1 MENEG
6 ALFAGGI
13 MKKSKI
19 SIHFDGP
26 IAKDHAIQLRT
37 FTKTLGHIQSSIDR
51 AYLDLKND
59 SGIIKHARLRNEDYG
74 PTDFLMNQ
82 TREGGF
88 IADLLGTDDDSGK
101 IVKRIDGAVTPAYE
115 KAQKPDS
122 TDRENLLDQVQKRLE
137 NYKAGAQQ
145 PISYNEFF
153 VSPDARET
161 RAYGDRSI
169 VKEFDQIASAIRARD
184 GDGSSVEISL
194 SAEQALSTYVFDQRI
209 SASFHDVVSIRT
221 IGDLIEI
228 PITLRSLDSGNGGA
242 SKAKAYNLVS
252 KKEFNLHIHTER
264 GFSSLKRFLKK
275 RNPVKFSIIGCPVY
289 EYGALDRSA
298 GDMYF
303 IAVLKAEL

>member
-1 MENEG
+1 
-6 ALFAGGI
+6 

-51 AYLDLKND
+51 AYLDLKTD
-59 SGIIKHARLRNEDYG
+59 SGIIKNARLRNEDYG

-88 IADLLGTDDDSGK
+88 IADLLGTDDDSGE

-115 KAQKPDS
+115 KAHIQAQTPDS
-122 TDRENLLDQVQKRLE
+122 IDRENLLDQVQKRLD

-145 PISYNEFF
+145 PIPYDKFF

-194 SAEQALSTYVFDQRI
+194 SAEQALSTYVFDQRV
-209 SASFHDVVSIRT
+209 SATFHDVVSIRA
-221 IGDLIEI
+221 IGDLVEI
-228 PITLRSLDSGNGGA
+228 PITLRSLDSGNGGT
-242 SKAKAYNLVS
+242 SKAKAYNLIS

-264 GFSSLKRFLKK
+264 GFSSLRRFLKK
-275 RNPVKFSIIGCPVY
+275 RNPIKFSIVGCPVY
-289 EYGALDRSA
+289 EYGAFDRSA

-303 IAVLKAEL
+303 IAILKTEL